1 VSFDFEIEKPVDH
14 PMREKYLRRIETMS
28 GLPTL
33 PVIASQLQ
41 DVLRDNTM
49 SIGQMIPIIS
59 KDPSLAMKI
68 LKTAN
73 SAYYGLTIKV
83 ESLRQAIVT
92 IGMQELTVLALVF
105 SVAKTIDRNRFA
117 PISWK
122 RFWEHSAATA
132 HIADQLN
139 KKFRLGFPNSSFS
152 IGLLHDIGKLILYLL
167 DGSLYEEAIKLAQN
181 TNYTSL
187 DAENELFGISHIEAG
202 ETVMEKWNLPDT
214 LKYGA
219 AYHHHPSSAPQ
230 EAYQRLSALIGVAD
244 LLSNLKGLNFGTAPL
259 YAIPDDVPAWNLL
272 QTNYPEIAGVDLA
285 TVLADLDDQM
295 DEIKKTISLIET

>member
-1 VSFDFEIEKPVDH
+1 MKFDFDIEKPLSH
-14 PMREKYLRRIETMS
+14 PKRDQFMEKIESMV

-33 PVIASQLQ
+33 PIIASQLQ
-41 DVLRDNTM
+41 QVLRDNNL

-73 SAYYGLTIKV
+73 SAYYGLKFKV
-83 ESLRQAIVT
+83 ESLRQAIVI

-105 SVAKTIDRNRFA
+105 SVAKTIDRDQFS

-139 KKFRLGFPNSSFS
+139 KKYRLGFPNSAFS

-167 DGSLYEEAIKLAQN
+167 DGDLYEEAIKLAQSSS
-181 TNYTSL
+181 YSSV
-187 DAENELFGISHIEAG
+187 DAENELFGLSHIEAG
-202 ETVMEKWNLPDT
+202 QLIMEKWNLPDT
-214 LKYGA
+214 LQFGA
-219 AYHHHPSSAPQ
+219 ACHHHPQIAP
-230 EAYQRLSALIGVAD
+230 EEEYKRLAALIQTAD
-244 LLSNLKGLNFGTAPL
+244 LLSNAKGLNFGTSPL
-259 YAIPDDVPAWNLL
+259 STLPENVDGWQLL
-272 QTNYPEIAGVDLA
+272 QVHYPELSA
-285 TVLADLDDQM
+285 TSIDVVLADLDDQM
-295 DEIKKTISLIET
+295 EEIKKTISLIET

>member
-1 VSFDFEIEKPVDH
+1 
-14 PMREKYLRRIETMS
+14 MS

-33 PVIASQLQ
+33 PVIAAQLQ

-59 KDPSLAMKI
+59 KDPSLAMKL

-73 SAYYGLTIKV
+73 SAYYGLKIKV

-122 RFWEHSAATA
+122 RFWEHSSATA

-139 KKFRLGFPNSSFS
+139 KKYRLGFPNSAFS

-167 DGSLYEEAIKLAQN
+167 DDRLYEEAILLAQN
-181 TNYTSL
+181 SNYTSV
-187 DAENELFGISHIEAG
+187 DAENELFGLSHIEAG
-202 ETVMEKWNLPDT
+202 ATVMEKWNMPDT
-214 LKYGA
+214 LILGA
-219 AYHHHPSSAPQ
+219 AFHHNPTEAPQ
-230 EAYQRLSALIGVAD
+230 DSYQSLAALIGLAD
-244 LLSNLKGLNFGTAPL
+244 LLSNLKGYNFGTAPL
-259 YAIPDDVPAWNLL
+259 PSVPEDVPAWLIL
-272 QTNYPEIAGVDLA
+272 KTNYPEFADIDVATILAGLE
-285 TVLADLDDQM
+285 DQM
-295 DEIKKTISLIET
+295 EEMKKTISLIET